1 MTGWIGLTERKN
13 SQKRKD
19 YVGWISIV
27 FHENLIASEFLI
39 QRNFRVG
46 SVYSL
51 FHEACHSY
59 DVISNARPSRFEWF
73 NKTKTLCKI
82 ITLKKHAHQIEMS
95 LNRSEED
102 SNHLS
107 KWREQEGEEY
117 KDAEEE
123 VEDIGKRKRK

>member
-1 MTGWIGLTERKN
+1 
-13 SQKRKD
+13 
-19 YVGWISIV
+19 
-27 FHENLIASEFLI
+27 
-39 QRNFRVG
+39 
-46 SVYSL
+46 
-51 FHEACHSY
+51 
-59 DVISNARPSRFEWF
+59 
-73 NKTKTLCKI
+73 
-82 ITLKKHAHQIEMS
+82 MS